1 MAIRWVGEMARF
13 ELTTSNGD
21 KILVDHA
28 AVGMQEF
35 LSELNSSPFVLYTEV
50 KGGTPGAAQVIVAS
64 GQITLVR
71 PLSDL
76 STQSTTFRPKR

>member
-1 MAIRWVGEMARF
+1 MARF
-13 ELTTSNGD
+13 ELTTSSGE

-28 AVGMQEF
+28 AAGMQEF
-35 LSELNSSPFVLYTEV
+35 LSELNSSPFVLYNEV
-50 KGGTPGAAQVIVAS
+50 KGGSSGAAQVIVAS

-71 PLSDL
+71 PLDDF

>member
-1 MAIRWVGEMARF
+1 MARF

-21 KILVDHA
+21 RILVDHA
-28 AVGMQEF
+28 SSSMQEF
-35 LSELNSSPFVLYTEV
+35 LSELNASPFVLYTEV
-50 KGGTPGAAQVIVAS
+50 KGGSSSAVEVIVAS

-71 PLSDL
+71 PLSEL